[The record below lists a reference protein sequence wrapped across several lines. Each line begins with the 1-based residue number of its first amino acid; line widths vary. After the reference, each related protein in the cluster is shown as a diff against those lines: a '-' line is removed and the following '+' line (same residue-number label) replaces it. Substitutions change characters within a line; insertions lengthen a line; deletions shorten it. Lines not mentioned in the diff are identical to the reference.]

1 MLVFLWHIIKA
12 RPVCCAILAALFFN
26 ARVIQTLQK
35 QNPKAIKYQNKQQIK
50 RSYLN

>member
-1 MLVFLWHIIKA
+1 MLVFLWLLSKQG
-12 RPVCCAILAALFFN
+12 LYAAQYWPRYFFN